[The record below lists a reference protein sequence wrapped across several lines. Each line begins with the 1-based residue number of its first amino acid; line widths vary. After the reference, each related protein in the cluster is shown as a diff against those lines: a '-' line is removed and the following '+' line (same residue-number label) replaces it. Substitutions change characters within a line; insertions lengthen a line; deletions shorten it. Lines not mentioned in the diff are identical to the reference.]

1 MIRQASLQLEYDPRS
16 IEVSRLAGLLI
27 SLNPKQKEMLELL
40 LDKEAMAI
48 LKESEKDIK
57 EGRTVSIESW

>member
-1 MIRQASLQLEYDPRS
+1 MIRQASLQLEYNPRS
-16 IEVSRLAGLLI
+16 IEVSRLASLLL
-27 SLNPKQKEMLELL
+27 SLSPKQKEMLELL